1 MKWILFIIMIVV
13 LFIAIIAILM
23 IIYEY
28 RQPGRTFPKVRNW
41 WLRALFFNSLQVATV
56 YLAGLTWDKWMMDSS
71 HGHLRS
77 LNDFWGS
84 LITYFLITF
93 VFYWWHRWRHSS
105 PFLWR
110 WLHQVHHSPQRLEIA
125 TAFYKHPFEFIAD
138 GLLTSFISFIILGIS
153 PSAAVG
159 AILLS
164 AFAELIYHWN
174 VSTPRW
180 LGYFFQ
186 RPESHCIHHQ
196 AGLHAYNYS
205 DLPLWDMLFGTFRNP
220 KTIKVGCGI
229 GEDEH
234 RIGALLA
241 GKDLSSHERK
251 HESYLPKSLKKILP
265 AAFLLTIGLIQIGS
279 DVCGLQKIK
288 GVAAAWGASPCPKVF
303 TTINGLETFSSRY
316 FLSWKNKN
324 RETVTIEITK
334 NLAKQLKGPYNR
346 RNVYGALL
354 SYGPILKNLDG
365 AKQLYSSIIDYALK
379 NQKVLLQELNLSDEE
394 IFEEIELI
402 TLPKRGS
409 LA

>member
-1 MKWILFIIMIVV
+1 MLIVLIILV
-13 LFIAIIAILM
+13 IAIVM

-28 RQPGRTFPKVRNW
+28 SRPGRNFPQVRNW
-41 WLRALFFNSLQVATV
+41 WLRALFFNFLQVVTV
-56 YLAGLTWDKWMMDSS
+56 YVAGITWDKWMMGASS
-71 HGHLRS
+71 NHLRM

-84 LITYFLITF
+84 LITYFVITF
-93 VFYWWHRWRHSS
+93 VFYWWHRWRHASA
-105 PFLWR
+105 FLWR
-110 WLHQVHHSPQRLEIA
+110 WFHQVHHSPQRLEIA

-138 GLLTSFISFIILGIS
+138 SLLTSFVSFILLGIS

-164 AFAELIYHWN
+164 GLAELIYHWN

-220 KTIKVGCGI
+220 KNLKGDCGI

-241 GKDLSSHERK
+241 GKDLSSHNRK

-265 AAFLLTIGLIQIGS
+265 AAFLLTIGIVQMGA
-279 DVCGLQKIK
+279 DVCGLKKLK
-288 GVAAAWGASPCPKVF
+288 GLSSAWGASPCPKVF
-303 TTINGLETFSSRY
+303 TSVNGLETFSSRY

-324 RETVTIEITK
+324 QERQQIEITK
-334 NLAKQLKGPYNR
+334 NLAKNLKGPYNR
-346 RNVYGALL
+346 RNVYGAML
-354 SYGPILKNLDG
+354 SYGPILKNLETTKV
-365 AKQLYSSIIDYALK
+365 AYTSITDYALK
-379 NQKVLLQELNLSDEE
+379 NQKVLLHELGLDERE
-394 IFEEIELI
+394 ISNDIELI
-402 TLPKRGS
+402 VLQKGG
-409 LA
+409 LE